1 MKLFDI
7 NERIVKLINA
17 NKKGVNIDT
26 IIDYLDYIN
35 KVKYDKYE
43 IEEILNKLIIKN
55 KIILENNFYYPV
67 S

>member
-7 NERIVKLINA
+7 NEHIVKLINA
-17 NKKGVNIDT
+17 NEKGVDIDT

-35 KVKYDKYE
+35 KVRYE
-43 IEEILNKLIIKN
+43 KEDIEGILDTLIIKN
-55 KIILENNFYYPV
+55 KIILKNNFYYPY